1 MSREGSIMKVSMFSI
16 AVVLLSVFA
25 CLQACVAN
33 PAEDKLDEKI
43 NLLAEFPGMGARRD
57 ELSRGLR
64 SFPVG
69 NYLLF
74 YRPTKTGIEV
84 IRIAH
89 GARDLSRIFK
99 RRR

>member
-1 MSREGSIMKVSMFSI
+1 MPSIRRTKHAARDAAEI
-16 AVVLLSVFA
+16 WHYI
-25 CLQACVAN
+25 
-33 PAEDKLDEKI
+33 AEDNPTAADRMISEFEKKLE
-43 NLLAEFPGMGARRD
+43 LLAQFPKMGRD
-57 ELSRGLR
+57 RSDLSRSLR

-74 YRPTKTGIEV
+74 YRPTRAGIEV

-89 GARDLSRIFK
+89 GARDLSRRFK